1 MKRRQRA
8 KTGKR
13 SDEEYTQMTVL
24 VPETLRREL
33 KSRAALEGTDMSTI
47 VEQVLSEYLAREAQR

>member
-13 SDEEYTQMTVL
+13 SDEAYTQMTVL
-24 VPETLRREL
+24 VPEDLRREL
-33 KSRAALEGTDMSTI
+33 KSRAALEGRDMSAI
-47 VEQVLSEYLAREAQR
+47 VEELLTAYLRPSAG